1 MRDDA
6 LWFYYEENLT
16 ALRDAGAELVEL
28 NLLDGSPW
36 PELDGL
42 YLGGGFPELFPD
54 ELSSSPRLNDIRA
67 LAESGRPVYAECG
80 GFMLLCRALRLDGR
94 DVPMS
99 NLLPVATEFL
109 PRPQG
114 LGYVE
119 ASTEKETPFHPRGS
133 SWRGHEFHYSRC
145 VWDGPA
151 PDFALALSPGVGMGR
166 IGDKGR
172 GRPDRRTLRECLC
185 LLYPSFR
192 PRRPPLGRALC
203 RGRAGNTAANRPHA
217 PGRE

>member
-1 MRDDA
+1 MD
-6 LWFYYEENLT
+6 LCN
-16 ALRDAGAELVEL
+16 
-28 NLLDGSPW
+28 
-36 PELDGL
+36 
-42 YLGGGFPELFPD
+42 
-54 ELSSSPRLNDIRA
+54 LNDIRA

-172 GRPDRRTLRECLC
+172 DGLI
-185 LLYPSFR
+185 
-192 PRRPPLGRALC
+192 
-203 RGRAGNTAANRPHA
+203 AGPCGNVFASYTHLFAPAVPHWAERFVAAAGKTAGA
-217 PGRE
+217 